1 MAQYVVG
8 VTDGYHS
15 IAFAD
20 GLEPA
25 ARRPFSITSP
35 SDLTRAEAKLP
46 PAMPALAEI
55 RRGALTD
62 QSA

>member
-1 MAQYVVG
+1 MADYVVG

-25 ARRPFSITSP
+25 ERRPFSIASP
-35 SDLTRAEAKLP
+35 SALTRAEASLP
-46 PAMPALAEI
+46 TAAPALAEMP
-55 RRGALTD
+55 RGSITNTTA
-62 QSA
+62 

>member
-1 MAQYVVG
+1 MAEYVVG

-25 ARRPFSITSP
+25 GRRPFSITSP
-35 SDLTRAEAKLP
+35 SDLTRAEADMP
-46 PAMPALAEI
+46 DGAPALAEV

-62 QSA
+62 TSA

>member
-1 MAQYVVG
+1 MADYVVG

-25 ARRPFSITSP
+25 ERRPFSIASP
-35 SDLTRAEAKLP
+35 SALTQAEANIP
-46 PAMPALAEI
+46 SVRPALAEV
-55 RRGALTD
+55 RRGLLANA
-62 QSA
+62 SA

>member
-8 VTDGYHS
+8 ITDGYHS

-25 ARRPFSITSP
+25 ERRPFSISSP
-35 SDLTRAEAKLP
+35 SDLTRAEAALP
-46 PAMPALAEI
+46 AAMPALAEI

>member
-1 MAQYVVG
+1 MGQYVVG
-8 VTDGYHS
+8 VSDGYHS

-35 SDLTRAEAKLP
+35 SDLTRAEAEMP
-46 PAMPALAEI
+46 AAMPALAEI

-62 QSA
+62 LST

>member
-1 MAQYVVG
+1 MADYVVG

-25 ARRPFSITSP
+25 ERRPFSITSP
-35 SDLTRAEAKLP
+35 SDLTRAEAAIP
-46 PAMPALAEI
+46 RATPALAEV
-55 RRGALTD
+55 RRGRLTD
-62 QSA
+62 TSA

>member
-1 MAQYVVG
+1 MGQYVVG

-25 ARRPFSITSP
+25 TRRPFSITSL
-35 SDLTRAEAKLP
+35 SDLTRAEAEMP
-46 PAMPALAEI
+46 AAMPALAEI

-62 QSA
+62 LSA